1 MSYIGEMKKYL
12 IQIGVSYDVQCI
24 PVDKGWVYLH
34 VLVDLDSKNIIA
46 LELTEDEE
54 KETTEKFFNKS
65 FNAMPQ
71 AMVTDL
77 KPGYHELI

>member
-1 MSYIGEMKKYL
+1 MKKYL

-46 LELTEDEE
+46 LELTEDE
-54 KETTEKFFNKS
+54 KKKPQKS
-65 FNAMPQ
+65 FLIKALMQ
-71 AMVTDL
+71 CH
-77 KPGYHELI
+77 KPC